1 MICRRGKM
9 TIILTIAIG
18 LFSSLFAFLPRNKAV
33 QIDKMAHWRYAPT
46 VRVCK
51 VSPLSVNEV
60 AAAVKWWK
68 DLGYDFDL
76 IYSSDCIEANKFAAI
91 TITLDQG
98 ELFMNNLLGSTT
110 LYADP
115 ETKEIYW
122 ANIELRH
129 PYTARVLEHELG
141 HALGWLHARTK
152 GHMMHPYH
160 FEGGWSNDA
169 LLKNPARQ

>member
-1 MICRRGKM
+1 M

-46 VRVCK
+46 VRVCD

-60 AAAVKWWK
+60 AAAVEWWK
-68 DLGYDFDL
+68 DLGYEFDL
-76 IYSSDCIEANKFAAI
+76 IYSSDCIRANKFAAI

-98 ELFMNNLLGSTT
+98 DLFMNNLLGSTT

-115 ETKEIYW
+115 ETK
-122 ANIELRH
+122 
-129 PYTARVLEHELG
+129 
-141 HALGWLHARTK
+141 
-152 GHMMHPYH
+152 
-160 FEGGWSNDA
+160 
-169 LLKNPARQ
+169 

>member
-1 MICRRGKM
+1 M